1 MSSGSYMKRI
11 DKIIAAIIISIL
23 FIFSSHYLFV
33 WCGKLLSLN
42 INAMAL
48 TGLTVSVLFC
58 LIWLKNILNNLYTLS
73 WWYFIIFYLISSFV
87 IFIQMKT
94 LIIPLLIFAL
104 IAGVYTGR
112 RVGYAGGTEFELY
125 KILRKTALFSELV
138 LVIYLTISAIII
150 LSSAETVKSIHFL
163 HYLSFEISNT
173 VLWVLGILIGS
184 IVLLLNYFIVIWI
197 GRSVYSIKSE
207 KDNLPIS

>member
-1 MSSGSYMKRI
+1 MKKI
-11 DKIIAAIIISIL
+11 DKILAAIIISIL
-23 FIFSSHYLFV
+23 FIISSHYLFV
-33 WCGKLLSLN
+33 WCGKLFRLN

-58 LIWLKNILNNLYTLS
+58 LIWLKDILNNLYTLS
-73 WWYFIIFYLISSFV
+73 WWYFIIFYIISSFV

-104 IAGVYTGR
+104 MAGVYIGR
-112 RVGYAGGTEFELY
+112 RVGYAGGTESDLN
-125 KILRKTALFSELV
+125 KILKKAALFSELV
-138 LVIYLTISAIII
+138 LVIYHTISAVVVF
-150 LSSAETVKSIHFL
+150 SSAEAVKSIHYL
-163 HYLSFEISNT
+163 QYLSIEISNT

-184 IVLLLNYFIVIWI
+184 IVLLLNYFLVIWI

-207 KDNLPIS
+207 NDNN